1 MVTLKDRFHSQT
13 QKLAPPRQRNKQ
25 VPHEIFLTRFH
36 LKVVTLKVFIY
47 SCNPSWTSFRS
58 WQFWLDKRQII
69 LQIPFNCKLTNHI
82 TRQNKALNYY
92 FMCHVTRI
100 GLRYLKL
107 HLEGSITHTNF
118 SMLGRTMVV
127 AIYCLTSLLHI
138 VNICLAQLVCCR
150 TAFFQ
155 VQEKG
160 RLLSLK
166 CYY

>member
-1 MVTLKDRFHSQT
+1 
-13 QKLAPPRQRNKQ
+13 
-25 VPHEIFLTRFH
+25 
-36 LKVVTLKVFIY
+36 
-47 SCNPSWTSFRS
+47 
-58 WQFWLDKRQII
+58 
-69 LQIPFNCKLTNHI
+69 
-82 TRQNKALNYY
+82 
-92 FMCHVTRI
+92 MCHVTRI

-107 HLEGSITHTNF
+107 HLEGSITHQNF

-127 AIYCLTSLLHI
+127 VIYCLTSLLHI